1 MVRAVEM
8 FPATTEMVAG
18 RWVKYRNITCSK
30 CDFVARVTN
39 PQKPSVEFL
48 TKKFQSF
55 GWRIGPPHLC
65 PKCVGRQA
73 NKIEPAQ
80 VEALR
85 QTKPEIVM
93 VAEPP
98 KTPTIE
104 QRRRMRDALDE
115 HYNEDASCYR
125 ASFSD
130 KAVAAKLDM
139 PEKWI
144 ADLREAN
151 GFGPNVNEAAKNASR
166 ALDEL
171 EKRLNDHETA
181 VLSELDALR
190 RDLNKLKLD
199 RSYAA

>member
-1 MVRAVEM
+1 
-8 FPATTEMVAG
+8 
-18 RWVKYRNITCSK
+18 
-30 CDFVARVTN
+30 
-39 PQKPSVEFL
+39 
-48 TKKFQSF
+48 
-55 GWRIGPPHLC
+55 
-65 PKCVGRQA
+65 
-73 NKIEPAQ
+73 
-80 VEALR
+80 
-85 QTKPEIVM
+85 
-93 VAEPP
+93 
-98 KTPTIE
+98 
-104 QRRRMRDALDE
+104 DALDE